1 MEPRTLS
8 FDSLPFAKEQILE
21 LLDACLNFKLRSP
34 FEVHPTDMDEEAI
47 IQASQIGEEGEDL
60 QRIIAEFKECVL
72 PSSLNF
78 GADTFLAHPDCGN
91 SIAGLAGDLARVVM
105 QQNLSSF
112 DYSPAASVLE
122 LQMLR
127 SLRKVV
133 GFPLNEQDK
142 GTLGAGGAFLFG
154 GAGANFSCL
163 LAARERLRQR
173 MKEQGRQF
181 DPRRTRVLTNRP
193 FTHFSLRRSLYMLGL
208 GNTDLSESQR
218 LELGVDLESLKD
230 VETSHFHMDYDD
242 LRRKIEETLA
252 RGEEIM
258 CIFCTAGD
266 SRMMAFDDLQKVVSI
281 AADYGLW
288 VHVDGCE
295 GGQVLFSPRLR
306 HLMAGVENADSISM
320 DPHKV
325 LMIPYNLSLYL
336 LREAKNLL
344 HVSGGA
350 ATVINQDDRTLGTY
364 TPVINSKGFISLKLW
379 FMLKH
384 WGWTNLAKEIDR
396 RHELALQT
404 ADYVRASPDLLLVN
418 PDIQHN
424 AVALLFCPL
433 EFRSSLEQVN
443 NFNRQIHE
451 RLNMETKWF
460 VHSFPAQDDERVLS
474 PERGMIYP
482 LRLMFGNPLTS
493 WQIVEECLKKIAG
506 IGHELIAESR
516 GGGVVAPG

>member
-8 FDSLPFAKEQILE
+8 PDSLAFAKERMVE

-34 FEVHPTDMDEEAI
+34 FEVPPTKIDEQALLRAAEISEDGEAL
-47 IQASQIGEEGEDL
+47 QQIV
-60 QRIIAEFKECVL
+60 AEFKQSVL

-91 SIAGLAGDLARVVM
+91 SIAAMMGDFARGVL

-122 LQMLR
+122 LQLLR
-127 SLRKVV
+127 SIRKLV
-133 GFPLNEQDK
+133 GFPLDHRDR

-163 LAARERLRQR
+163 LAARERLRHR
-173 MKEQGRQF
+173 LKEAGKVF

-208 GNTDLSESQR
+208 GNQDLDAEQR
-218 LELGVDLESLKD
+218 HALGVDLECLQD
-230 VETSHFHMDYDD
+230 VETAHFRMDYDD
-242 LRRKIEETLA
+242 LKRKIDETLA

-266 SRMMAFDDLQKVVSI
+266 SRMMAFDELHAVISI
-281 AADYGLW
+281 ARGYGLW
-288 VHVDGCE
+288 VHVDACE
-295 GGQVLFSPRLR
+295 GGQVIFSPRRR
-306 HLMAGVENADSISM
+306 HLMDGVEAADSISM

-325 LMIPYNLSLYL
+325 LMIPYNLSLFL
-336 LREAKNLL
+336 LREAENLPY
-344 HVSGGA
+344 VTGGA

-364 TPVINSKGFISLKLW
+364 TPVINSKSFISLKLW

-384 WGWTNLAKEIDR
+384 WGWNNLAREIDR
-396 RHELALQT
+396 RYELALRT
-404 ADYVRASPDLLLVN
+404 AEYVRRNPNLLLVN
-418 PDIQHN
+418 PHVQHN
-424 AVALLFCPL
+424 AVALLFCPQTL
-433 EFRSSLEQVN
+433 RSSSLDRIN
-443 NFNRQIHE
+443 ALNRQIHQ
-451 RLNMETKWF
+451 RLNMETQWF

-474 PERGMIYP
+474 EREMIHP
-482 LRLMFGNPLTS
+482 LRLMFGNPLTT
-493 WQIVEECLKKIAG
+493 WPVVEQCLEKIVALGHDLLAG
-506 IGHELIAESR
+506 TVPTNPA
-516 GGGVVAPG
+516 

>member
-1 MEPRTLS
+1 MEPLTLS
-8 FDSLPFAKEQILE
+8 FDSLPFAKEQMLE
-21 LLDACLNFKLRSP
+21 LLDACLSFKLRSP
-34 FEVHPTDMDEEAI
+34 FEVPPTKIDEEAI
-47 IQASQIGEEGEDL
+47 ILASRISEEGEAL
-60 QRIIAEFKECVL
+60 PHIIAQFKQSLL

-78 GADTFLAHPDCGN
+78 GAETFLAHPDCGN
-91 SIAGLAGDLARVVM
+91 SIAAILGDFARALL

-122 LQMLR
+122 LQLLR
-127 SLRKVV
+127 SIRRLV
-133 GFPLNEQDK
+133 GFPLDEEDK

-173 MKEQGRQF
+173 MKEEGRRF

-208 GNTDLSESQR
+208 GNTDLSETQR
-218 LELGVDLESLKD
+218 RELGVDLECLKD

-242 LRRKIEETLA
+242 LKRRIDETLA

-266 SRMMAFDDLQKVVSI
+266 SRMMAFDDLPRVLSI
-281 AADYGLW
+281 AAEHGLW
-288 VHVDGCE
+288 VHVDACE
-295 GGQVLFSPRLR
+295 GGQVLFSPRRR

-325 LMIPYNLSLYL
+325 LMIPYNLSMYL

-364 TPVINSKGFISLKLW
+364 TPAINSKGFISLKLW

-384 WGWTNLAKEIDR
+384 WGWSNLADEIDR
-396 RHELALQT
+396 RHELALRT
-404 ADYVRASPDLLLVN
+404 AEHVRGNPNLLLVN
-418 PDIQHN
+418 PDIRHN
-424 AVALLFCPL
+424 AVALLFCPPEL
-433 EFRSSLEQVN
+433 RSSPLDDIN
-443 NFNRQIHE
+443 ALNRRIHE
-451 RLNMETKWF
+451 RLNMETQWF
-460 VHSFPAQDDERVLS
+460 VHSFPSQDDERVLS
-474 PERGMIYP
+474 AERKMIYP

-493 WQIVEECLKKIAG
+493 WQMVEDCLEKIVELGGELMADAR
-506 IGHELIAESR
+506 GHVPST
-516 GGGVVAPG
+516 